1 MKSLKY
7 TLVISLLAALCPAPK
22 ALACWGP
29 FFSPKGYYMFR
40 VTDVMEEQGT
50 AVSPSNP
57 NGVNNCLEWQR
68 YASPDISLGDI
79 YEVVYKMP
87 LVDFEKFHEDSRG
100 YKGKNAFLEWLCRNK
115 EASDFLLFAKIT
127 EDVRG
132 RENSRWYYPSMKTG
146 ARMPLEEIAD
156 KALGYQ
162 GPLRD
167 RYLLQGIR
175 ALFSLRRYEECIT
188 LWDNEISRLPKESV
202 IRRMILPYI
211 AGAEYWMRNYDK
223 AVAYCYEA
231 GDYIAML
238 AYSGDR
244 RRKSTAESIERIYNY
259 EPNFHSFPKMLK
271 EFIRNAESTSE
282 CPWLGDSVVTAEHRQ
297 LARLAIRIAEEGKTN
312 NPAMW
317 YYTAAFIE
325 DLDGHAARASQI
337 LSKAEQVHGTDY
349 IKESVKV
356 MRIYL
361 DAKLMAYNQSYENRL
376 FDQLQWLDRK
386 IVGNITPE
394 VRERTSRTNYL
405 FYNISYYYW
414 NDMMRRILLGEVCP
428 RMISAGKTV
437 RALQLANMADNRLLG
452 LVDCLMVC
460 KEKDVKGQIQW
471 IEENISM
478 HEYRW
483 DKDIYGPDYSNSFFE
498 MIDSIGLSHAI
509 KYRHRVIYPLN
520 SFDRFLNERGY
531 VDMNYINDIVGTQ
544 CLRSMRYSDAVR
556 YLGQVSRSFD
566 GHLNTEIQYDPFAY
580 ERHSIDNTSDF
591 KYSFAREMQSLEYGM
606 AAVTDPNRKAEL
618 MIRYA
623 VGIQNSFGR
632 CWPLTQYYYGT
643 TFYGKD
649 HDMRDWTND
658 PEVTM
663 AIARSTK
670 LLQQA
675 NSLFVDKEVAAKA
688 LYKLKRFRTIAEKY
702 PETEMGRYVKGH
714 CDELADYIIRPLEKY
729 YD

>member
-1 MKSLKY
+1 M
-7 TLVISLLAALCPAPK
+7 
-22 ALACWGP
+22 
-29 FFSPKGYYMFR
+29 
-40 VTDVMEEQGT
+40 Q
-50 AVSPSNP
+50 
-57 NGVNNCLEWQR
+57 
-68 YASPDISLGDI
+68 
-79 YEVVYKMP
+79 
-87 LVDFEKFHEDSRG
+87 
-100 YKGKNAFLEWLCRNK
+100 
-115 EASDFLLFAKIT
+115 
-127 EDVRG
+127 
-132 RENSRWYYPSMKTG
+132 
-146 ARMPLEEIAD
+146 
-156 KALGYQ
+156 
-162 GPLRD
+162 
-167 RYLLQGIR
+167 
-175 ALFSLRRYEECIT
+175 
-188 LWDNEISRLPKESV
+188 
-202 IRRMILPYI
+202 
-211 AGAEYWMRNYDK
+211 
-223 AVAYCYEA
+223 
-231 GDYIAML
+231 
-238 AYSGDR
+238 
-244 RRKSTAESIERIYNY
+244 
-259 EPNFHSFPKMLK
+259 
-271 EFIRNAESTSE
+271 
-282 CPWLGDSVVTAEHRQ
+282 
-297 LARLAIRIAEEGKTN
+297 
-312 NPAMW
+312 
-317 YYTAAFIE
+317 
-325 DLDGHAARASQI
+325 RASKI

-386 IVGNITPE
+386 IVGNITTE
-394 VRERTSRTNYL
+394 VRECTSRTNYL

-452 LVDCLMVC
+452 LVDCRIVYA
-460 KEKDVKGQIQW
+460 KKDVKGHIQW

-483 DKDIYGPDYSNSFFE
+483 DKDIYSPDYSNSFFE

-509 KYRHRVIYPLN
+509 KYCHRVIYPLN

-566 GHLNTEIQYDPFAY
+566 GHLNTEIQYDPFSY

-591 KYSFAREMQSLEYGM
+591 KYNFAREMQSLEYGM
-606 AAVTDPNRKAEL
+606 AAVTDPDRKAEL

-632 CWPLTQYYYGT
+632 CWPLTQYYLGT
-643 TFYGKD
+643 SFYGKD
-649 HDMRDWTND
+649 HDMRDWTNE

-714 CDELADYIIRPLEKY
+714 CDELTDYIIRPLEKY
-729 YD
+729 YN